1 MRLRKRCWSWLS
13 MRTRVRR
20 QWRDSP
26 SRRTAGGGRRNDLA
40 VGQNEGWGNTRVNLS
55 RTFAIQRPRETQG
68 GRYFIYRPP
77 GQYSK
82 HRPPPGSER
91 TVRRLA
97 SSTTSSAALRL
108 KSVGTREVL
117 LLRACDGT
125 SPKLC
130 TSPPSG
136 GVAAAAPNAVP
147 PWRDHAHHAVC
158 LPRQGCS
165 PPRSR
170 VEIRESSNAWRR
182 RGARALCRRMS
193 ICSYNQFGDPTF

>member
-1 MRLRKRCWSWLS
+1 MEEDETISRSA
-13 MRTRVRR
+13 RTR
-20 QWRDSP
+20 D
-26 SRRTAGGGRRNDLA
+26 GGIRASISAAHLRSNACG
-40 VGQNEGWGNTRVNLS
+40 
-55 RTFAIQRPRETQG
+55 RPRG
-68 GRYFIYRPP
+68 GRYFISRPP

-108 KSVGTREVL
+108 RSVGTREVL

-170 VEIRESSNAWRR
+170 VEIRESSNAGRR